1 MKDIIQKV
9 KRMKIKNKE
18 KGITLIALVVTIVVL
33 LILAGVSVNALFGN
47 SGIIEKAKEAQNK
60 MDEAKNN
67 DLAEIN
73 KLTNFIDNAVNG
85 TTGGSSTGGVT
96 EETPKPGSGHVI
108 NAPDLQVTASCIC
121 NIQVVAANGTKVT
134 AQNGEINIITLSE
147 VDNASDE
154 IGNSLTEA
162 LDSIS
167 IGELEDAITNKKIDY
182 IVTELTYIDFS
193 GTAKSAVEQAG
204 AHYELDYINNN
215 ISLGKIVYFTTYKD
229 GTWTE
234 TVKGTCN
241 NNAVHVT
248 LNDIAPIAV
257 LVVD

>member
-96 EETPKPGSGHVI
+96 EETPKPGSGSVGVVPEI
-108 NAPDLQVTASCIC
+108 QVTPTYIR
-121 NIQVVAANGTKVT
+121 NIQVVAANGTNVT

-154 IGNSLTEA
+154 IQTMLFDA
-162 LDSIS
+162 FDSMSEGRI
-167 IGELEDAITNKKIDY
+167 EDSITNKKIDY
-182 IVTELTYIDFS
+182 SATELTYVEFS
-193 GTAKSAVEQAG
+193 GKALSAVEQAG

-234 TVKGTCN
+234 PVKGTWN

>member
-96 EETPKPGSGHVI
+96 
-108 NAPDLQVTASCIC
+108 
-121 NIQVVAANGTKVT
+121 
-134 AQNGEINIITLSE
+134 
-147 VDNASDE
+147 
-154 IGNSLTEA
+154 
-162 LDSIS
+162 
-167 IGELEDAITNKKIDY
+167 
-182 IVTELTYIDFS
+182 
-193 GTAKSAVEQAG
+193 
-204 AHYELDYINNN
+204 
-215 ISLGKIVYFTTYKD
+215 
-229 GTWTE
+229 
-234 TVKGTCN
+234 
-241 NNAVHVT
+241 
-248 LNDIAPIAV
+248 
-257 LVVD
+257 